1 MENEKWK
8 IDNVED
14 FVTKESDDK
23 DNSGMAFGHK
33 RDREEGDS
41 TEEHWPRH
49 LKLIS

>member
-1 MENEKWK
+1 MISAMET
-8 IDNVED
+8 VED

-49 LKLIS
+49 LNLIS